1 MQIDLMQY
9 DGLYINKSRRRL
21 VVLLW
26 KAVIV
31 VRKER
36 TTKTTT
42 KTKNKNKEEKYG
54 DLISNSTT
62 IDDLALTKTGTCLT
76 RLESDSRGRIEVPAE
91 NTTSDKYFLCETKQL
106 FHVVFAIDKGSKD
119 IR

>member
-1 MQIDLMQY
+1 MQY
-9 DGLYINKSRRRL
+9 DSLYINKARRSL

-42 KTKNKNKEEKYG
+42 KTKKKNKEEKYG
-54 DLISNSTT
+54 DLISNTTT

-76 RLESDSRGRIEVPAE
+76 RVESDSRGTIEVPA

-106 FHVVFAIDKGSKD
+106 IHVVFAIDKGSKD

>member
-1 MQIDLMQY
+1 MQY
-9 DGLYINKSRRRL
+9 GSLYINKSRRRL

-36 TTKTTT
+36 TTKT
-42 KTKNKNKEEKYG
+42 KKKNKEEKYG
-54 DLISNSTT
+54 DLISNTTT
-62 IDDLALTKTGTCLT
+62 IDDLALTKTGTFLT
-76 RLESDSRGRIEVPAE
+76 RVKSDSMGTIEVPAE
-91 NTTSDKYFLCETKQL
+91 NTTSDKYFLSETKQL
-106 FHVVFAIDKGSKD
+106 IHVVFAIDKGSKD

>member
-1 MQIDLMQY
+1 MQY
-9 DGLYINKSRRRL
+9 DSLYINKSRRRL

-36 TTKTTT
+36 TTKT
-42 KTKNKNKEEKYG
+42 KKKNKEEKYG
-54 DLISNSTT
+54 DLISNTTT

-76 RLESDSRGRIEVPAE
+76 RVESDSMGTIEVPAE

-106 FHVVFAIDKGSKD
+106 IHVVFAIDKGSKD

>member
-1 MQIDLMQY
+1 MQHDS
-9 DGLYINKSRRRL
+9 LYFNKSRRRL

-42 KTKNKNKEEKYG
+42 KTKKKNKEEKYG
-54 DLISNSTT
+54 DLISNTTT

-76 RLESDSRGRIEVPAE
+76 RVESDSMDTIEIPAE
-91 NTTSDKYFLCETKQL
+91 NTISDKHFLCETKQL
-106 FHVVFAIDKGSKD
+106 IHVVFAIDKGSKD

>member
-1 MQIDLMQY
+1 MQY
-9 DGLYINKSRRRL
+9 GSLNINKSRRSL
-21 VVLLW
+21 IVLLW
-26 KAVIV
+26 KAVII

-36 TTKTTT
+36 TTKT
-42 KTKNKNKEEKYG
+42 KKKNKEENNG
-54 DLISNSTT
+54 DLISNTTT

-76 RLESDSRGRIEVPAE
+76 RVESDSMGTIEVPAE

-106 FHVVFAIDKGSKD
+106 IHVVFAIDKGSKD

>member
-1 MQIDLMQY
+1 MQY
-9 DGLYINKSRRRL
+9 GSLYINKSRRRL

-42 KTKNKNKEEKYG
+42 KRKNKNKEEKYG
-54 DLISNSTT
+54 DLISNTTT

-76 RLESDSRGRIEVPAE
+76 RVESDSMGTIKVPAE

-106 FHVVFAIDKGSKD
+106 IHVVFAIDKGSKD

>member
-1 MQIDLMQY
+1 MQY
-9 DGLYINKSRRRL
+9 DSLYINKSRRRL

-36 TTKTTT
+36 TTKT
-42 KTKNKNKEEKYG
+42 KKKNKEEKYG
-54 DLISNSTT
+54 DLISNTTT

-76 RLESDSRGRIEVPAE
+76 RVESDSMGTIEVPAE

-106 FHVVFAIDKGSKD
+106 IHVVFAIDKGSKD
-119 IR
+119 IP

>member
-1 MQIDLMQY
+1 MQY
-9 DGLYINKSRRRL
+9 GSLYINKSRRRL

-36 TTKTTT
+36 TTKT
-42 KTKNKNKEEKYG
+42 KKKNKEEKYG
-54 DLISNSTT
+54 DLISNTTT

-76 RLESDSRGRIEVPAE
+76 IVESDSMGTIEISAE
-91 NTTSDKYFLCETKQL
+91 NTTSDKHFLCETKQL
-106 FHVVFAIDKGSKD
+106 IHVVFAIDKGSKD

>member
-1 MQIDLMQY
+1 MEGSNSSKKGKNNEDE
-9 DGLYINKSRRRL
+9 
-21 VVLLW
+21 
-26 KAVIV
+26 
-31 VRKER
+31 KEKQR
-36 TTKTTT
+36 
-42 KTKNKNKEEKYG
+42 EKYG

-76 RLESDSRGRIEVPAE
+76 RVESDSMGTIEVPAE

-106 FHVVFAIDKGSKD
+106 IHVVFAIDKGSKD

>member
-1 MQIDLMQY
+1 MQY
-9 DGLYINKSRRRL
+9 GSLYINKSRRRL

-26 KAVIV
+26 KAVII

-36 TTKTTT
+36 KT
-42 KTKNKNKEEKYG
+42 KTKNKNKDEKYG
-54 DLISNSTT
+54 DLISNTTT

-76 RLESDSRGRIEVPAE
+76 RVESDSMGTIEVPAE

-106 FHVVFAIDKGSKD
+106 IHVVFAIDKGSKD

>member
-1 MQIDLMQY
+1 MQY
-9 DGLYINKSRRRL
+9 GSLYINKSRRRL

-42 KTKNKNKEEKYG
+42 KRKNKEENNG
-54 DLISNSTT
+54 DLISNTTT

-76 RLESDSRGRIEVPAE
+76 RVESDSMDTIEVPAE
-91 NTTSDKYFLCETKQL
+91 NTTSDKHFLCETKQL
-106 FHVVFAIDKGSKD
+106 IHVVFAIDKGSKD